1 MRRIF
6 NPAIE
11 LPFSRALG
19 VNQKTPCFSAQ
30 THRKYKNK
38 GGGQIGGVLGL
49 GQQRPAGVLGSVV
62 IFTVIPAKAGI
73 QRPLAANA
81 YLPATGF
88 QVPAFAG
95 MTETDAWRPIFLN

>member
-1 MRRIF
+1 MDHNPDHKPRRAD
-6 NPAIE
+6 PRKRAIGAT
-11 LPFSRALG
+11 F
-19 VNQKTPCFSAQ
+19 
-30 THRKYKNK
+30 
-38 GGGQIGGVLGL
+38 
-49 GQQRPAGVLGSVV
+49 LGSVV